1 MNVRGDSLPKDLFSK
16 NNWKKLKAPLI
27 FFFIFLGLGIWRY
40 QVTDK
45 IFYFY
50 NFTYIGAALGIGIY
64 LNSILAKENKQLGRK
79 ITLLLFGIYMLGY
92 LGIIRKENMQLEGF
106 FFYLL
111 AGIFAAATLHY
122 LIAKIVGPLIFGRGW
137 CGWACWTAMVLDF
150 LPWDNNQRRRKNLSK
165 LRYIHFILSFIII
178 IYLWFNNGNI
188 FSDLNLALY
197 WLAAGNII
205 YYAIGI
211 GLAYLL
217 KDRRA
222 FCKYIC
228 PIPTLQKITARFS
241 LLKIEVEPDKCIECG
256 LCEEHCPMGIKILK
270 YKNEGKRVL
279 SSECIF
285 CQNCQDICPQEAVDV
300 TVGLDGQYNKE
311 YLYYDRS

>member
-1 MNVRGDSLPKDLFSK
+1 MSKKLFSK
-16 NNWKKLKAPLI
+16 DYLRKLKSPLI
-27 FFFIFLGLGIWRY
+27 FFILFLCLGIWRY
-40 QVTDK
+40 QTTDK
-45 IFYFY
+45 IFYIY
-50 NFTYIGAALGIGIY
+50 NFTYIGTALAVGIY
-64 LNSILAKENKQLGRK
+64 LNASLAKENKQWGRK
-79 ITLLLFGIYMLGY
+79 ITQLLIGIYMLVY

-122 LIAKIVGPLIFGRGW
+122 LIAKIIGPLIFGRGW

-150 LPWDNNQRRRKNLSK
+150 LPGDKRQKRKQNLGK
-165 LRYIHFILSFIII
+165 IRYIHFILSLSIVLYFW
-178 IYLWFNNGNI
+178 LKSDNI
-188 FSDLNLALY
+188 FSHLNLALY
-197 WLAAGNII
+197 WLAVGNII
-205 YYAIGI
+205 YYIIGI

-241 LLKIEVEPDKCIECG
+241 LLKIEVEPDKCIDCG

-270 YKNEGKRVL
+270 YKKEGKRVL

-285 CQNCQDICPQEAVDV
+285 CQQCKDVCPEEAVDV
-300 TVGLDGQYNKE
+300 TVFLDGQLNKE
-311 YLYYDRS
+311 HLYYEQL